1 MGPGKGPQVDLPE
14 PPRIVF
20 EQPSPC
26 ADEARAIALLERTLA
41 PTQAPSGAWTVTMR
55 VENTAGALVAGAE
68 VTDDRGGP
76 VAHRSF
82 TRTGDHECAA
92 LARAVGVWASVVLDG
107 EVERV
112 RSQPA
117 ERVPATP
124 PTVPLVAPPDAP
136 PPAEKPTPT
145 EVPTRRLEVG
155 ASTFVMGGVASEA
168 FAGALLFTSVEVGD
182 NVFLRPALAFGRT
195 MESISPSDVYGT
207 WGTGRFDTCTRAP
220 GYYREGIGLAVDLC
234 AGTELGFLH
243 FDTPSSAPFGT
254 GGAQPPRTTPFMA
267 LGPAVGIRGDLG
279 GGLVAELRGVVG
291 LNVIREQFADST
303 GIVQDPPLLSGRG
316 ELGLSWRVR

>member
-1 MGPGKGPQVDLPE
+1 MDLPE

-26 ADEARAIALLERTLA
+26 ADEARAVALLERTLA
-41 PTQAPSGAWTVTMR
+41 PTQAPTGAWAVNMR
-55 VENTAGALVAGAE
+55 VEEGTAGTLVAEAE

-82 TRTGDHECAA
+82 TRTGDRECAS

-107 EVERV
+107 ELERV
-112 RSQPA
+112 RS
-117 ERVPATP
+117 
-124 PTVPLVAPPDAP
+124 AP
-136 PPAEKPTPT
+136 PPSGEPALPVAPEATTAPTTAEKPAPPP

-155 ASTFVMGGVASEA
+155 ASAFVMGGVASEA
-168 FAGALLFTSVEVGD
+168 FAGAQLFTSVEVAD
-182 NVFLRPALAFGRT
+182 DVFLRPSLAFGRT
-195 MESISPSDVYGT
+195 MESVSASDVYGT
-207 WGTGRFDTCTRAP
+207 WGTGRFDACTQAP
-220 GYYREGIGLAVDLC
+220 GYYREGIGLAVELC
-234 AGTELGFLH
+234 GGTELGFLH
-243 FDTPSSAPFGT
+243 FDTPSSAPIGT
-254 GGAQPPRTTPFMA
+254 NTAQPPRTTPFLA
-267 LGPAVGIRGDLG
+267 IGPGVGIRGDLG

-291 LNVIREQFADST
+291 LNVVREQFADST